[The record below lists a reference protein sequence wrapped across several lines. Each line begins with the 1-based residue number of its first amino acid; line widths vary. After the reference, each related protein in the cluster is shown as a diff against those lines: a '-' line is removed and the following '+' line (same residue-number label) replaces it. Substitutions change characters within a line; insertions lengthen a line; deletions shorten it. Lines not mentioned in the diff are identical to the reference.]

1 MSSMIAERHSS
12 TGPQCKDPDA
22 PGHDADRQHLEI
34 PHTAKVGR
42 RHWLSQEG
50 LCQHGIGAEEIKNKR
65 KRFLHK
71 PRQGPQVEQLPL
83 HELVAASWSRYPE
96 RPVVADS

>member
-1 MSSMIAERHSS
+1 MRLDMMQIDNISKYRTHSE
-12 TGPQCKDPDA
+12 G
-22 PGHDADRQHLEI
+22 R
-34 PHTAKVGR
+34 R

-71 PRQGPQVEQLPL
+71 PRQGPQFEQLPL
-83 HELVAASWSRYPE
+83 HKLVAASWSRYPE
-96 RPVVADS
+96 QPVVADS